1 MNNREALVVTR
12 YVVINSLNE
21 GITLAAS
28 GHGIPVEIDKFE
40 LAERLKHL
48 LNIRFGEIKMER
60 ANVKSKR

>member
-21 GITLAAS
+21 GITFAAS
-28 GHGIPVEIDKFE
+28 GHGIPVEIDKFK